1 MGRPGHRLVKGPGAF
16 VFFHGIMP
24 ISDRFQQLL
33 AMKVPQGSSI
43 RP

>member
-1 MGRPGHRLVKGPGAF
+1 MGRPGHLLGKSPGAF
-16 VFFHGIMP
+16 VFLHGIMP